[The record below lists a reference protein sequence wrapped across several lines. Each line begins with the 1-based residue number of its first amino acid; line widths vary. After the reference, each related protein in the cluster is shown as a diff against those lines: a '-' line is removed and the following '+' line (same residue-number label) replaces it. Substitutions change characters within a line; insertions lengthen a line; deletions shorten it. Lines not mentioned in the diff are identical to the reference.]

1 MVEDG
6 VTGILVPPGDPVAL
20 ARALSTVLED
30 PERATAMGRAG
41 KSRVEWFAASA
52 VMERIEKV
60 YGDLIAGRP
69 LPA

>member
-6 VTGILVPPGDPVAL
+6 VTGLLVPPGDPVAL

-30 PERATAMGRAG
+30 PERATAMGHAG
-41 KSRVEWFAASA
+41 NTRVQWFAASA
-52 VMERIEKV
+52 VMARIEEV
-60 YGDLIAGRP
+60 YADLIAGRP